1 MATKKREK
9 TIDEL
14 LRERQLEQIENFS
27 IDDGEEEHSI
37 DQIIEA
43 ASQQG
48 IFDLYNPFEERAKRI
63 AQEEAQAPKRPTE
76 ARSSR
81 QTVDQFG
88 NLGNMVKKTESETLP
103 KITNEAI
110 RNYNLSKVGRDYLS
124 KYDDST
130 SYADIQKDI
139 AEVQSKKGEDE
150 YDLALAMLKNYVN
163 QKYDLNGTDLSQDAI
178 KRRQEVYD
186 YNQNEIDRLN
196 QRVDANEGDTEN
208 INLDDEETVSKYLNH
223 DKNAVDFFMGYRSG
237 RIAQDAANQEKYIT
251 MRDYIENAANSD
263 SVRGLRNEAENL
275 RAQNAAYD
283 RTQGQSDRY
292 ALQYGDDVN
301 NEKSDLLAGTLHTR
315 NNVPDNFDERVE
327 NGNDRFTDMGD
338 ISKPAIKR
346 YGGENAVEDYNN
358 IDAHTEMLTSEEK
371 GIYSYLLRNEGEVS
385 ANAYLDSLK
394 DVLQKRASETTQEYI
409 DNASGAEKAVLLA
422 ASVPMNVYGTVTGF
436 AEDAANIAA
445 GKDIHPYSE
454 AHSMYNIA
462 QQTRSS
468 VAEDIDYATNSWNVL
483 GFSAGDAFQAAMSIP
498 DFMLGSLTPS
508 YYAASMSMGAAQS
521 TAKEL
526 WEEGATN
533 EQIVAESVLS
543 GAAEYVFEKV
553 SLDKIL
559 DTADKSKLVKSALA
573 GMAIEG
579 SEEANTEIA
588 NIISD
593 VLVRGSQSEW
603 HKAIQS
609 YKDQG
614 YSDSE
619 SQAKAFSD
627 MAKRVGYSAIGGA
640 IGGAGGGAGVAIEK
654 GAGLIQNKSERNKYI
669 ASVGADVTEA
679 GNTQA
684 LLDTADQMK
693 DNAAVQA
700 QAQKV
705 RQAQTKNAEK
715 GTESS
720 AKALLR
726 ETGKLYSAI
735 QDSNAQVIQN
745 AEADEIKAAVKQ
757 AYAAETGED
766 VKSDT
771 VTKAAEAI
779 FKSEYTGEK
788 LTRAER
794 NLVSTS
800 QAQSAVES
808 VRNNPDL
815 IEQGAQK
822 AQERA
827 FNKYISTAQLTQK
840 QETKADKD
848 VDIAEFN
855 VHEDDNKV
863 YTADGKKQVDIAS
876 VASIGKNDITFAL
889 SDGKTES
896 AKALDM
902 PTQQA
907 VLAQSVLD
915 VQKNMGMDLTTE
927 IANTLYKG
935 YEQSKVKSVSEY
947 MQDAQTVLF
956 NGYTNNT
963 KIDNTIKLP
972 QWLRNQ
978 LYSMGRQLATS
989 HTHEQQQ
996 AVNKR
1001 INGNK
1006 VRKGTVTFV
1015 DGIKR
1020 GQLDAR
1026 RRAGVDT
1033 VEALAQSLGFD
1044 VVFYRSTKNGK
1055 GRYSSEYVRK
1065 KEFTAEGQ
1073 QAPSGFWRGGKMYLD
1088 VNAGMNGEGLIL
1100 FTASHELVH
1109 LIREGSPEMFQ
1120 ELADFLVQNYAEQ
1133 GVDVNDLISKEMN
1146 KSTNLTPD
1154 EAFEEVIAE
1163 SCETFLRDTHLNGK
1177 AKELYKQN
1185 PSLWSRIREALKRI
1199 INAIK
1204 EAYAVAR
1211 PQSEEASITNRAD
1224 IETLEKAYDLWTNG
1238 IIKSAENLRNMESN
1252 STDTKYQGRE
1262 ESTDAE
1268 YLDAVERG
1276 DMKTAQR
1283 MVDEAAKAAGYN
1295 TPMLY
1300 HGTRNFGFTQFDL
1313 NKMDDKMSIF
1323 LTSTPETASTYSGV
1337 TGKRG
1342 ISEKYF
1348 NKNLFDMSANEL
1360 VKTANRFINERG
1372 KGRDIEYRYY
1382 TKNDLLKMADEVQDG
1397 LSRLKEVAKKV
1408 GPEYANKAMRGFDD
1422 SALRAHTIINNMLND
1437 IKNGESYNWIGAA
1450 INQLANETD
1459 EFNTS
1464 EFKKLSDTLFVLGE
1478 IQDSGILRA
1487 GEEEAILRV
1496 RPDLLLYEYE
1506 SNVRVAHE
1514 LQKKMSS
1521 GNYATY
1527 AKLDN
1532 PLIIDAKGAS
1542 WNQIPITN
1550 QMWDSLTMLQKGWD
1564 KQGNKISYTRS
1575 IAEYAKEHGYDGV
1588 VFKNLEDNGGKNDLV
1603 HTAKS
1608 DVYVVFDSAQVK
1620 SADPVTYD
1628 NDGKVIPLSQRFD
1641 STQSDIR
1648 YQSRDDLFSIDLSDD
1663 DTITDVAAREFVTHH
1678 EDMGEVLK
1686 NISDI
1691 DIKPKRVDSIINRV
1705 TREYLGSLDAEA
1717 KHTLSI
1723 EIQLALERVNN
1734 TDAQTV
1740 SDTIIDAVR
1749 RAIEKGTVSDER
1761 AEANYKELFNAFK
1774 GKKFYLTDEQIN
1786 QLKEHDMTLDSFRKA
1801 MFGKVTIVKR
1811 ENAKRSINGGYADA
1825 QQLSLEGLH
1834 DVLAD
1839 ADAVLGLRSW
1849 QWDQEN
1855 YDAPYIIKEAFDG
1868 LNALRN
1874 QPVSQVYSDQAI
1886 DDMAIAMSAKIT
1898 GGIVEAK
1905 YNSRKNPYI
1914 TKLVDNMKSRRA
1926 EAVRKQKEKNK
1937 KKLSELKQK
1946 ERERAEKRETELKK
1960 KYQEQRDKSREGR
1973 KRTELRHKIR
1983 NLTDSLQKRLTK
1995 PKGSQYVPRQLIAQ
2009 TVDVLNA
2016 VNLDTGRSVR
2026 LSEKL
2031 ALLRNEY
2038 DKLKDREESYAMYD
2052 GVISNMLLGLNDTV
2066 GNTSI
2071 MDMTLSQLKQ
2081 VYDTIR
2087 SMDHVIRESVKMT
2100 DTNFKHDAH
2109 QVGRD
2114 WIAEIRA
2121 VPKERVGA
2129 LSGYVQTMLSA
2140 ERFFNRIAGFKKD
2153 STSLKLFDMLNK
2165 GQLATTQYEMEFTQI
2180 FADLIQDD
2188 KIKSLY
2194 DTKNMVDIG
2203 LVDEDGNKVQITRG
2217 MMLSLYMHLQN
2228 EDNIR
2233 HVMGGGLTVPD
2244 MKDYYNGNVKKAFGK
2259 GMKSVRVGQLDYSRY
2274 AEGIKSVIE
2283 KQLTEYE
2290 RGWIEAAH
2298 EFFDGA
2304 SRKALN
2310 ETTMKLYGF
2319 RRANVNNY
2327 FPIHTDSNYRA
2338 ASFENI
2344 VRDMSLENS
2353 GFMKERVKASNPIL
2367 LEDIVDVVN
2376 DQISKTAKY
2385 CGMTLPIKNFEKV
2398 YGTTTVG
2405 FDTSV
2410 QKELN
2415 KKFSASSSNTG
2426 ATKYIDNL
2434 MTDLTSG
2441 RSSDDGPIAKWL
2453 GHARGFLAQS
2463 TLTLNPRVAIAQTAS
2478 VVTAAPVV
2486 GYKNI
2491 TKALTSQYFKVSDE
2505 EIAEITPL
2513 FWLRRQGYATIE
2525 IGDIA
2530 TLRKQKHKI
2539 QSKAAKALNWINAM
2553 DSWAVRRLFV
2563 ASKYYMQEYYSNLD
2577 PQSGEYKQKLSEV
2590 YNKVIEK
2597 TQPNYTVLQRPDILR
2612 NPNALLKSLTMFM
2625 TQRLQNFN
2633 IIYDSVGTFN
2643 KYNADYK
2650 AGINN
2655 VTADDV
2661 KEARRTMIRSITSQV
2676 ASAATIVGMK
2686 LFADFLLH
2694 SVNGYRDDDDEI
2706 TVESLSLSLLDN
2718 FADTVF
2724 GNILFASELYSAVKS
2739 LVFKKRYYGV
2749 SLSGISSVV
2758 DAITDIIN
2766 LNNGVT
2772 VESVNK
2778 VAMSVCQV
2786 LGIPLRNAEK
2796 IGKSIYYWIYDIS
2809 SGEFME
2815 SGIERNTKQN
2825 IHRYETKLLSGDND
2839 GAKKIVDEM
2848 LEKKKAKGKNDK
2860 DAKSDVRSNFTNEY
2874 KKRYLEALKS
2884 NNAEEIKNI
2893 RQTLYSSELYGTLS
2907 DLDKVMQKWVS
2918 ADKKDQFK

>member
-14 LRERQLEQIENFS
+14 LRERQLEQIANFS

-48 IFDLYNPFEERAKRI
+48 IFDLYNPFEERAKKI

-76 ARSSR
+76 AQSSR
-81 QTVDQFG
+81 QTVDQLG

-103 KITNEAI
+103 KITNEAV

-186 YNQNEIDRLN
+186 YNQNEIERLN
-196 QRVDANEGDTEN
+196 QRVDANEGNTEN
-208 INLDDEETVSKYLNH
+208 LNLDDEETVSKYLNH
-223 DKNAVDFFMGYRSG
+223 DKDAVDFFMGYRTG

-263 SVRGLRNEAENL
+263 SVRDLRNEAENL

-315 NNVPDNFDERVE
+315 NNVPDNFDDRVE

-338 ISKPAIKR
+338 ISHPAIKR
-346 YGGENAVEDYNN
+346 YSGENAVEDYNN
-358 IDAHTEMLTSEEK
+358 MDAHTEMLTSEEK

-385 ANAYLDSLK
+385 ANAYIDNLK

-468 VAEDIDYATNSWNVL
+468 VAEDIDDATNSWNVL

-603 HKAIQS
+603 HKAIQN

-640 IGGAGGGAGVAIEK
+640 IGGAGGGAGVAVEK

-705 RQAQTKNAEK
+705 RQAQAKNAEK
-715 GTESS
+715 GTEST
-720 AKALLR
+720 AKTLSR
-726 ETGKLYSAI
+726 ETGKLYAAI
-735 QDSNAQVIQN
+735 QDNNVQGIQN
-745 AEADEIKAAVKQ
+745 AEASEIKAAIKQ

-771 VTKAAEAI
+771 VTQAAEAI
-779 FKSEYTGEK
+779 YKSEYTGEK

-794 NLVSTS
+794 NLASTS

-815 IEQGAQK
+815 IEQGTQK

-827 FNKYISTAQLTQK
+827 FNKYISTAHLTQK
-840 QETKADKD
+840 QQETKADED

-855 VHEDDNKV
+855 VHKDDGKV
-863 YTADGKKQVDIAS
+863 YTADGRKQVDIAS

-889 SDGKTES
+889 KDGQTES

-902 PTQQA
+902 PTKQA

-915 VQKNMGMDLTTE
+915 VQKNMGVDLTPE

-935 YEQSKVKSVSEY
+935 YEQSNIKSVSAY
-947 MQDAQTVLF
+947 TQDAQKVLL

-963 KIDNTIKLP
+963 KIDNTINLP
-972 QWLRNQ
+972 QGLRNR
-978 LYSMGRQLATS
+978 LYSMGRQLADS
-989 HTHEQQQ
+989 HTQEQQQ

-1001 INGNK
+1001 IKVNK
-1006 VRKGTVTFV
+1006 ARKGTVTFV

-1055 GRYSSEYVRK
+1055 GRFSSEYVRK
-1065 KEFTAEGQ
+1065 NKFTADGQ
-1073 QAPSGFWRGGKMYLD
+1073 QAPSGFWRVGKMYLD

-1109 LIREGSPEMFQ
+1109 LIREGSPEDFKA
-1120 ELADFLVQNYAEQ
+1120 LADFLVQNYSEQ
-1133 GVDVNDLISKEMN
+1133 GVNINDLVLKEMS
-1146 KSTNLTPD
+1146 KSTNLTRD

-1163 SCETFLRDTHLNGK
+1163 SCETFLRDTHLNDK
-1177 AKELYKQN
+1177 AQELYKQN

-1199 INAIK
+1199 INSIK

-1211 PQSEEASITNRAD
+1211 PQSEEARITNRAD
-1224 IETLEKAYDLWTNG
+1224 IKTLEKAYDLWTNG

-1252 STDTKYQGRE
+1252 RTDTKYQGRA

-1268 YLDAVERG
+1268 YFDAVERG
-1276 DMKTAQR
+1276 DMETAQR
-1283 MVDEAAKAAGYN
+1283 MVDKAAKDAGAYTQYGSY
-1295 TPMLY
+1295 TPELFY
-1300 HGTRNFGFTQFDL
+1300 HGTRAGGFTEFRYSRNNQTGTDYGKAFYFTTDYEKATGYAYDISKDSRVNDYKAERDRL
-1313 NKMDDKMSIF
+1313 TKEFLKSPTTENKERLKKHH
-1323 LTSTPETASTYSGV
+1323 ETLYEIIDGDNNGGLQEGTEVKSTYLFMKNPLVVDANGEYYYKVYPDYFKVAKQLGSD
-1337 TGKRG
+1337 G
-1342 ISEKYF
+1342 IVVH
-1348 NKNLFDMSANEL
+1348 NVVDNP
-1360 VKTANRFINERG
+1360 RG
-1372 KGRDIEYRYY
+1372 KARPI
-1382 TKNDLLKMADEVQDG
+1382 T
-1397 LSRLKEVAKKV
+1397 V
-1408 GPEYANKAMRGFDD
+1408 GIVF
-1422 SALRAHTIINNMLND
+1422 
-1437 IKNGESYNWIGAA
+1437 
-1450 INQLANETD
+1450 
-1459 EFNTS
+1459 
-1464 EFKKLSDTLFVLGE
+1464 
-1478 IQDSGILRA
+1478 
-1487 GEEEAILRV
+1487 
-1496 RPDLLLYEYE
+1496 E
-1506 SNVRVAHE
+1506 SN
-1514 LQKKMSS
+1514 
-1521 GNYATY
+1521 
-1527 AKLDN
+1527 
-1532 PLIIDAKGAS
+1532 
-1542 WNQIPITN
+1542 QI
-1550 QMWDSLTMLQKGWD
+1550 
-1564 KQGNKISYTRS
+1564 
-1575 IAEYAKEHGYDGV
+1575 
-1588 VFKNLEDNGGKNDLV
+1588 
-1603 HTAKS
+1603 
-1608 DVYVVFDSAQVK
+1608 K

-1628 NDGKVIPLSQRFD
+1628 DNGDVIPLSQRFD
-1641 STQSDIR
+1641 STKTDIR
-1648 YQSRDDLFSIDLSDD
+1648 YQSRDDNLFSIDLSDD

-1691 DIKPKRVDSIINRV
+1691 DIEPKRVESIINRV
-1705 TREYLGSLDAEA
+1705 SREYLGSLDAEA

-1749 RAIEKGTVSDER
+1749 RAIEKGAVSDER
-1761 AEANYKELFNAFK
+1761 AEANYKDLLDAFK
-1774 GKKFYLTDEQIN
+1774 GKKFYLSDEQIN

-1801 MFGKVTIVKR
+1801 MFGKMTIVNR

-1868 LNALRN
+1868 LNRLRN

-1886 DDMAIAMSAKIT
+1886 DDMAVAMSAKIT

-1914 TKLVDNMKSRRA
+1914 TKLVNDLKAKRS
-1926 EAVRKQKEKNK
+1926 EAVKKQKEKNRQ
-1937 KKLSELKQK
+1937 KLSELKQK

-2194 DTKNMVDIG
+2194 DTKNMADIG
-2203 LVDEDGNKVQITRG
+2203 LVDEDGNKVPITRG

-2244 MKDYYNGNVKKAFGK
+2244 MKDYYNGNVKKSFGK

-2298 EFFDGA
+2298 EFFDEA
-2304 SRKALN
+2304 SRKELN

-2319 RRANVNNY
+2319 RRANVDNY

-2398 YGTTTVG
+2398 YGTTTFG
-2405 FDTSV
+2405 FGTSV

-2434 MTDLTSG
+2434 LTDLTSG
-2441 RSSDDGPIAKWL
+2441 RSSYDGPIAKWL

-2478 VVTAAPVV
+2478 VVTAAPIV

-2525 IGDIA
+2525 IGDIE
-2530 TLRKQKHKI
+2530 TLRKQKHKV
-2539 QSKAAKALNWINAM
+2539 QNKAAKALNWINAM

-2563 ASKYYMQEYYSNLD
+2563 ASKYYMQENYSNLD
-2577 PQSGEYKQKLSEV
+2577 PQSDEYKQKLSEV

-2661 KEARRTMIRSITSQV
+2661 KEARSALIRSITSQV

-2694 SVNGYRDDDDEI
+2694 SMNGYRDDDDEI
-2706 TVESLSLSLLDN
+2706 TAESLSLTLLDN

-2749 SLSGISSVV
+2749 SLSGISSIV

-2796 IGKSIYYWIYDIS
+2796 IGKAIYYWISDIS

-2860 DAKSDVRSNFTNEY
+2860 DAKSDVRSNFTTEY

-2893 RQTLYSSELYGTLS
+2893 RKTLYSSGLYGTLS
-2907 DLDKVMQKWVS
+2907 DLDKVMQKWVA
-2918 ADKKDQFK
+2918 ADKKEQFK

>member
-1 MATKKREK
+1 
-9 TIDEL
+9 
-14 LRERQLEQIENFS
+14 
-27 IDDGEEEHSI
+27 
-37 DQIIEA
+37 
-43 ASQQG
+43 
-48 IFDLYNPFEERAKRI
+48 
-63 AQEEAQAPKRPTE
+63 
-76 ARSSR
+76 
-81 QTVDQFG
+81 
-88 NLGNMVKKTESETLP
+88 
-103 KITNEAI
+103 
-110 RNYNLSKVGRDYLS
+110 
-124 KYDDST
+124 
-130 SYADIQKDI
+130 
-139 AEVQSKKGEDE
+139 
-150 YDLALAMLKNYVN
+150 
-163 QKYDLNGTDLSQDAI
+163 
-178 KRRQEVYD
+178 
-186 YNQNEIDRLN
+186 
-196 QRVDANEGDTEN
+196 
-208 INLDDEETVSKYLNH
+208 
-223 DKNAVDFFMGYRSG
+223 
-237 RIAQDAANQEKYIT
+237 
-251 MRDYIENAANSD
+251 
-263 SVRGLRNEAENL
+263 
-275 RAQNAAYD
+275 
-283 RTQGQSDRY
+283 
-292 ALQYGDDVN
+292 
-301 NEKSDLLAGTLHTR
+301 
-315 NNVPDNFDERVE
+315 
-327 NGNDRFTDMGD
+327 
-338 ISKPAIKR
+338 
-346 YGGENAVEDYNN
+346 
-358 IDAHTEMLTSEEK
+358 
-371 GIYSYLLRNEGEVS
+371 
-385 ANAYLDSLK
+385 
-394 DVLQKRASETTQEYI
+394 
-409 DNASGAEKAVLLA
+409 
-422 ASVPMNVYGTVTGF
+422 
-436 AEDAANIAA
+436 
-445 GKDIHPYSE
+445 
-454 AHSMYNIA
+454 
-462 QQTRSS
+462 
-468 VAEDIDYATNSWNVL
+468 
-483 GFSAGDAFQAAMSIP
+483 MS
-498 DFMLGSLTPS
+498 
-508 YYAASMSMGAAQS
+508 
-521 TAKEL
+521 
-526 WEEGATN
+526 
-533 EQIVAESVLS
+533 
-543 GAAEYVFEKV
+543 
-553 SLDKIL
+553 
-559 DTADKSKLVKSALA
+559 
-573 GMAIEG
+573 
-579 SEEANTEIA
+579 
-588 NIISD
+588 
-593 VLVRGSQSEW
+593 
-603 HKAIQS
+603 
-609 YKDQG
+609 
-614 YSDSE
+614 
-619 SQAKAFSD
+619 
-627 MAKRVGYSAIGGA
+627 
-640 IGGAGGGAGVAIEK
+640 
-654 GAGLIQNKSERNKYI
+654 
-669 ASVGADVTEA
+669 
-679 GNTQA
+679 
-684 LLDTADQMK
+684 
-693 DNAAVQA
+693 
-700 QAQKV
+700 
-705 RQAQTKNAEK
+705 
-715 GTESS
+715 
-720 AKALLR
+720 
-726 ETGKLYSAI
+726 
-735 QDSNAQVIQN
+735 
-745 AEADEIKAAVKQ
+745 
-757 AYAAETGED
+757 
-766 VKSDT
+766 
-771 VTKAAEAI
+771 
-779 FKSEYTGEK
+779 
-788 LTRAER
+788 
-794 NLVSTS
+794 
-800 QAQSAVES
+800 
-808 VRNNPDL
+808 
-815 IEQGAQK
+815 
-822 AQERA
+822 
-827 FNKYISTAQLTQK
+827 
-840 QETKADKD
+840 
-848 VDIAEFN
+848 
-855 VHEDDNKV
+855 
-863 YTADGKKQVDIAS
+863 
-876 VASIGKNDITFAL
+876 
-889 SDGKTES
+889 
-896 AKALDM
+896 
-902 PTQQA
+902 
-907 VLAQSVLD
+907 
-915 VQKNMGMDLTTE
+915 
-927 IANTLYKG
+927 
-935 YEQSKVKSVSEY
+935 
-947 MQDAQTVLF
+947 
-956 NGYTNNT
+956 
-963 KIDNTIKLP
+963 
-972 QWLRNQ
+972 
-978 LYSMGRQLATS
+978 
-989 HTHEQQQ
+989 
-996 AVNKR
+996 
-1001 INGNK
+1001 
-1006 VRKGTVTFV
+1006 
-1015 DGIKR
+1015 
-1020 GQLDAR
+1020 
-1026 RRAGVDT
+1026 
-1033 VEALAQSLGFD
+1033 
-1044 VVFYRSTKNGK
+1044 
-1055 GRYSSEYVRK
+1055 
-1065 KEFTAEGQ
+1065 
-1073 QAPSGFWRGGKMYLD
+1073 
-1088 VNAGMNGEGLIL
+1088 
-1100 FTASHELVH
+1100 
-1109 LIREGSPEMFQ
+1109 
-1120 ELADFLVQNYAEQ
+1120 
-1133 GVDVNDLISKEMN
+1133 
-1146 KSTNLTPD
+1146 KSTNLTRD

-1163 SCETFLRDTHLNGK
+1163 SCETFLRDTHLNDK
-1177 AKELYKQN
+1177 AQELYKQN
-1185 PSLWSRIREALKRI
+1185 PTLWSRIREALKRI
-1199 INAIK
+1199 INSIK

-1211 PQSEEASITNRAD
+1211 PQSEEARITNRAD
-1224 IETLEKAYDLWTNG
+1224 IETLEKAYDLWTKG
-1238 IIKSAENLRNMESN
+1238 IIKSAENLRNMEN
-1252 STDTKYQGRE
+1252 ERADTKYQSRS
-1262 ESTDAE
+1262 STDNIA
-1268 YLDAVERG
+1268 YKYAVKNKDTE
-1276 DMKTAQR
+1276 KAQR
-1283 MVDEAAKAAGYN
+1283 LVD
-1295 TPMLY
+1295 
-1300 HGTRNFGFTQFDL
+1300 R
-1313 NKMDDKMSIF
+1313 
-1323 LTSTPETASTYSGV
+1323 
-1337 TGKRG
+1337 
-1342 ISEKYF
+1342 
-1348 NKNLFDMSANEL
+1348 
-1360 VKTANRFINERG
+1360 TANRVFSDSKVRG
-1372 KGRDIEYRYY
+1372 KDGKLRKVYHYTNTDFYTFDTGRSGRNQGQTHGDGIYISTSPEEFSYAGKKRMTLYADITNPFEMELTEDQARDVLEKYAV
-1382 TKNDLLKMADEVQDG
+1382 TKHNLNQYDG
-1397 LSRLKEVAKKV
+1397 LYRNHAMNALQSPIKVFDYLKEYADDNGIKV
-1408 GPEYANKAMRGFDD
+1408 SEILQDLGFDGVHD
-1422 SALRAHTIINNMLND
+1422 GSEWVAFSS
-1437 IKNGESYNWIGAA
+1437 K
-1450 INQLANETD
+1450 QL
-1459 EFNTS
+1459 
-1464 EFKKLSDTLFVLGE
+1464 
-1478 IQDSGILRA
+1478 
-1487 GEEEAILRV
+1487 
-1496 RPDLLLYEYE
+1496 
-1506 SNVRVAHE
+1506 
-1514 LQKKMSS
+1514 
-1521 GNYATY
+1521 
-1527 AKLDN
+1527 
-1532 PLIIDAKGAS
+1532 
-1542 WNQIPITN
+1542 
-1550 QMWDSLTMLQKGWD
+1550 
-1564 KQGNKISYTRS
+1564 
-1575 IAEYAKEHGYDGV
+1575 
-1588 VFKNLEDNGGKNDLV
+1588 
-1603 HTAKS
+1603 
-1608 DVYVVFDSAQVK
+1608 K
-1620 SADPVTYD
+1620 SANPVTYD
-1628 NDGKVIPLSQRFD
+1628 NNGDVIPLSKRFNE
-1641 STQSDIR
+1641 SNKDIR
-1648 YQSRDDLFSIDLSDD
+1648 YQSRDDDLFSIDLSDD
-1663 DTITDVAAREFVTHH
+1663 DTITNVAAREFVTHH

-1691 DIKPKRVDSIINRV
+1691 DIEPKRVESIINRV
-1705 TREYLGSLDAEA
+1705 SREYLGSLDAEA

-1723 EIQLALERVNN
+1723 EIQLALERVNS

-1749 RAIEKGTVSDER
+1749 RAIEKGTISDER
-1761 AEANYKELFNAFK
+1761 AEANYKELLGAFK

-1801 MFGKVTIVKR
+1801 MFGKMTIVNR
-1811 ENAKRSINGGYADA
+1811 ENAKRSVNGGYADA

-1868 LNALRN
+1868 LNRLRN

-1886 DDMAIAMSAKIT
+1886 DDMAVAMSAKIT

-1914 TKLVDNMKSRRA
+1914 TKLVNDLKAKRS
-1926 EAVRKQKEKNK
+1926 EAVKKQKEKNRQ
-1937 KKLSELKQK
+1937 KLSELKQK

-2087 SMDHVIRESVKMT
+2087 SMDLVIRESVKMT

-2121 VPKERVGA
+2121 VPKSHVGA

-2194 DTKNMVDIG
+2194 DTKKMVDIG
-2203 LVDEDGNKVQITRG
+2203 LVDDDGNKVPITRG

-2244 MKDYYNGNVKKAFGK
+2244 MKDYYKGDVKKAFGE

-2298 EFFDGA
+2298 EFFDEA

-2319 RRANVNNY
+2319 RRANVDNY

-2415 KKFSASSSNTG
+2415 KKFSASSRNTG

-2434 MTDLTSG
+2434 LTDLTSG
-2441 RSSDDGPIAKWL
+2441 RSSDDGPFAKRL
-2453 GHARGFLAQS
+2453 GRARGFLAQS

-2491 TKALTSQYFKVSDE
+2491 AKALTSQYFKVSDE
-2505 EIAEITPL
+2505 EIAKITPL

-2563 ASKYYMQEYYSNLD
+2563 ASKYYMQENYSSLD
-2577 PQSGEYKQKLSEV
+2577 PQSDEYKQKLSEV

-2661 KEARRTMIRSITSQV
+2661 KEARSTLIRSITSQV

-2694 SVNGYRDDDDEI
+2694 SMNGYRDDDDEI
-2706 TVESLSLSLLDN
+2706 TAESLSLTLLDN

-2724 GNILFASELYSAVKS
+2724 GNVLFASELYSAVKS
-2739 LVFKKRYYGV
+2739 LVFKKRYYGI
-2749 SLSGISSVV
+2749 SLSGISSIV

-2796 IGKSIYYWIYDIS
+2796 IGKAIYYWISDIS

-2815 SGIERNTKQN
+2815 SGIERNTNQN

-2860 DAKSDVRSNFTNEY
+2860 DAKSDVRSNFTTEY

-2893 RQTLYSSELYGTLS
+2893 RQTLYSSGLYGTLS
-2907 DLDKVMQKWVS
+2907 DLDKVMQKWVA
-2918 ADKKDQFK
+2918 ADKKEQSK